1 MEDKKETSIVEKV
14 INPKPLKFRDEK
26 EGTIE
31 AIEEYIAQNR
41 SEDTFRVIMF
51 GHIDKRGL
59 KDAEVYKRAGL
70 TRNVFYC
77 IKRGGN
83 YKISKNSALRLGI
96 GLELTLDELEYL
108 LRSAGYSLN
117 PTDPFDL
124 IIRYF
129 LERRIYDMEK
139 INLSRYTIL
148 GIFL

>member
-1 MEDKKETSIVEKV
+1 MEDKKETSIAEKV

-59 KDAEVYKRAGL
+59 KDAEVYKRA
-70 TRNVFYC
+70 
-77 IKRGGN
+77 
-83 YKISKNSALRLGI
+83 LRLGI

-139 INLSRYTIL
+139 INLSLYTIL